1 MPVILKKHVLQL
13 LAVILFDRH
22 LVKIYSF
29 VVHLL
34 IARTPSV
41 FRLLC
46 AVMDAPSF
54 LHDSPPVCVLCGP
67 HHRSFHDS
75 CP

>member
-1 MPVILKKHVLQL
+1 MLVILKTHVPQL

-22 LVKIYSF
+22 LVKIYSL

-34 IARTPSV
+34 IARMPSV
-41 FRLLC
+41 FRLMCCGCSILSVQFSAGIC
-46 AVMDAPSF
+46 FIRATSSF
-54 LHDSPPVCVLCGP
+54 V
-67 HHRSFHDS
+67 S

>member
-1 MPVILKKHVLQL
+1 MPVILKKHVPQL

-34 IARTPSV
+34 IARAKSV
-41 FRLLC
+41 SRLLC
-46 AVMDAPSF
+46 RGCS
-54 LHDSPPVCVLCGP
+54 VLSARFSAGICFI
-67 HHRSFHDS
+67 RATLLFVS
-75 CP
+75 